1 MKSSKKKRL
10 QEPQDLRA
18 NNMDNYISREI
29 NQDDFE
35 DRIMKELKI
44 LEIVLVNVGKKQHE
58 LIMNLQA
65 YCEKRE
71 NG

>member
-1 MKSSKKKRL
+1 
-10 QEPQDLRA
+10 
-18 NNMDNYISREI
+18 MDNYISREI